1 MIESI
6 TQGLDFAAFV
16 QSPQA
21 LRAVLYSLV
30 VIGEAV
36 ASMVVYFE
44 VIDPAMPWKEIQG
57 MRNMI
62 IHEYF
67 RVDTEILWETVQ
79 VDLPLLKESLLRIQQ
94 ELSDVE

>member
-1 MIESI
+1 
-6 TQGLDFAAFV
+6 
-16 QSPQA
+16 
-21 LRAVLYSLV
+21 
-30 VIGEAV
+30 
-36 ASMVVYFE
+36 
-44 VIDPAMPWKEIQG
+44 
-57 MRNMI
+57 MI